1 MQTDKLKNIPPT
13 IGNTVLPAVSMQY
26 RPTASQLKKLV
37 EETEF
42 EPEEFI
48 HYSSIE
54 LINFKTSK
62 LHLKGGKR
70 ISFDCLSE
78 AQYLHVVNGG
88 FYEDAPP
95 VDETTR
101 V

>member
-1 MQTDKLKNIPPT
+1 MTESLFENEN
-13 IGNTVLPAVSMQY
+13 GNCAKPVLPAVSMQY
-26 RPTASQLKKLV
+26 RPTAIQLKKVV

-95 VDETTR
+95 VDETAR

>member
-1 MQTDKLKNIPPT
+1 MQTYSLKNVSPA

-26 RPTASQLKKLV
+26 RPTSNQLKKV
-37 EETEF
+37 VDETEF

-54 LINFKTSK
+54 LINFKTHK

-70 ISFDCLSE
+70 ISFDCLTE

-88 FYEDAPP
+88 FYEDAPSIY
-95 VDETTR
+95 EASR

>member
-1 MQTDKLKNIPPT
+1 MQTDSLKTSTPT

-26 RPTASQLKKLV
+26 RPTAGQLKKV
-37 EETEF
+37 VNETEF

-48 HYSSIE
+48 HYNSIE

-88 FYEDAPP
+88 FYEDAPQI
-95 VDETTR
+95 DETSR

>member
-1 MQTDKLKNIPPT
+1 MQTDSLKNVNPT

-26 RPTASQLKKLV
+26 RPTSSQLKKVV

-54 LINFKTSK
+54 LINFKTHK

-78 AQYLHVVNGG
+78 AQYIHVVNGG
-88 FYEDAPP
+88 FYEDAPAI
-95 VDETTR
+95 DEASR